1 MGLLHKLFG
10 NKPQTEQPSS
20 PEAPQKQAPHSVVT
34 PFQTNLEGFGI
45 REVTINNSG
54 ELRVDAIL
62 CIAELERFAEEH
74 HKLFHYE
81 VMHPMF
87 VEAGVLTAPLVF
99 TLNEKGYSAFFIYTE
114 EEAKKYRD
122 AVHHLPETDYPNA
135 VYFSAIDLLGS
146 NERVPSTEPFQLADM
161 RAIKDELPAEDYAM
175 WWASQEDEKFHS
187 SESASLLSKL
197 YETMKGYTTLMVGYL
212 LRQVKVNPE
221 LNRMNLPE
229 EPAKLLLYAPNGV
242 KVLATYDAKKGVRFL
257 FPENTST
264 QYRVKFLQG
273 ALVDF
278 LAERLMLEKQGIP
291 KDASS
296 EDYGYAWYQ
305 NLNASVTERENAGE
319 KVELVGLMQFERVA
333 EED

>member
-1 MGLLHKLFG
+1 MGLLNKIFG
-10 NKPQTEQPSS
+10 NKTQPQTSASEPNRDAEIS
-20 PEAPQKQAPHSVVT
+20 SVVT
-34 PFQTNLEGFGI
+34 PFMTNLEGHGI

-54 ELRVDAIL
+54 ELRVDALL
-62 CIAELERFAEEH
+62 CIAELEKYAEEN

-99 TLNEKGYSAFFIYTE
+99 TLNDKGYAAFFIYTE

-122 AVHHLPETDYPNA
+122 ALHHLDQTDYPNA
-135 VYFSAIDLLGS
+135 IYFTALDLLGS
-146 NERVPSTEPFQLADM
+146 NETAPSTEPFQLADM
-161 RAIKDELPAEDYAM
+161 RAIKDELPHDDYAM
-175 WWASQEDEKFHS
+175 WWATEDDTTFHP

-197 YETMKGYTTLMVGYL
+197 YETINGYTTLMVGYL

-221 LNRMNLPE
+221 LNRINLPE
-229 EPAKLLLYAPNGV
+229 ETAKLLLYAPDRIL
-242 KVLATYDAKKGVRFL
+242 VLATYDAKKGIRFL
-257 FPENTST
+257 FPENATT
-264 QYRVKFLQG
+264 QYRIRFLQG

-278 LAERLMLEKQGIP
+278 LAERLTLEKQGIP

-296 EDYGYAWYQ
+296 EDYGYGWYQ
-305 NLNASVTERENAGE
+305 NLVSSVSERETKGE
-319 KVELVGLMQFERVA
+319 KVELVGLMQFETIN